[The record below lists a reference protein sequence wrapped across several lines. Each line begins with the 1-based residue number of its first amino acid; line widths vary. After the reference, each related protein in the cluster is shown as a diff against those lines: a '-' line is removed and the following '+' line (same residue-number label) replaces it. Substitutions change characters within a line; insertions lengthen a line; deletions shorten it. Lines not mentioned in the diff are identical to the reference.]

1 MYIIA
6 INHKSIN
13 MNVILKISMAN
24 YVEWKKV
31 FDNHAE
37 RATICD
43 ESRTTVGKVD
53 DTSCI
58 VMLYDVDMPGM
69 QEIMG
74 SEFMISLSNEM
85 QIVNEE
91 MHSFTPLQ
99 L

>member
-1 MYIIA
+1 
-6 INHKSIN
+6 
-13 MNVILKISMAN
+13 MNVILKVSMAN
-24 YVEWKKV
+24 YVEWKEA

-37 RATICD
+37 RATVCD

-58 VMLYDVDMPGM
+58 VMLYDVDMEGM

-74 SEFMISLSNEM
+74 SEFMITLSKEM

>member
-1 MYIIA
+1 
-6 INHKSIN
+6 
-13 MNVILKISMAN
+13 MAN
-24 YVEWKKV
+24 YDEWKEA

-37 RATICD
+37 RSTVCD

-53 DTSCI
+53 DMNCI
-58 VMLYDVDMPGM
+58 VMLYDVDMQGM

-74 SEFMISLSNEM
+74 SEFMITLSKEM

>member
-1 MYIIA
+1 
-6 INHKSIN
+6 
-13 MNVILKISMAN
+13 MAN
-24 YVEWKKV
+24 YDEWKEA

-37 RATICD
+37 RATVCD

-53 DTSCI
+53 DKNCI
-58 VMLYDVDMPGM
+58 VMLYDVDMQGM

-74 SEFMISLSNEM
+74 SEFMITLSKEM

-91 MHSFTPLQ
+91 MHSFNPLQ

>member
-1 MYIIA
+1 
-6 INHKSIN
+6 
-13 MNVILKISMAN
+13 MAN
-24 YVEWKKV
+24 YVEWKEA

-37 RATICD
+37 RATVCD

-58 VMLYDVDMPGM
+58 VMLYDVDMEGM

-74 SEFMISLSNEM
+74 SEFMITLSKEM